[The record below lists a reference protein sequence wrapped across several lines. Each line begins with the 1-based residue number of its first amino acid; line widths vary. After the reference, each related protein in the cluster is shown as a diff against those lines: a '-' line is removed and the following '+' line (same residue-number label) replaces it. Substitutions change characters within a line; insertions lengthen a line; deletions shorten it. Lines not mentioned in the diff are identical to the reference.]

1 MTPDEF
7 FRLWVYLQASPLA
20 WLTLTLVAYAVGL
33 AAASRAG
40 NNPIVNPVLIAIVLV
55 ASVVTL
61 TGTPYRVYFEGA
73 QFIHFLLGTATVAL
87 AVPLVNELGA
97 LRRRGRALF
106 VGLVAGAFTSAASAV
121 GIGWLLGA
129 QPSTLYSLVP
139 KSVTA
144 PIAMG
149 VSEAIGGVPT
159 LTAVFC
165 ILTGIIGA
173 MSGKF
178 IFDFLK
184 IQDRELRGF
193 ALGLNAHGIGTARA
207 YGVSPEAG
215 AYAALA
221 LGLHGLVVSIL
232 VPFLVRWH

>member
-1 MTPDEF
+1 MNTDEL
-7 FRLWVYLQASPLA
+7 FRLWVYLKASPLA
-20 WLTLTLVAYAVGL
+20 WLTVTLVAYSIGV
-33 AAASRAG
+33 AAAARARH
-40 NNPIVNPVLIAIVLV
+40 NPIVNPVLIAVVIVATVV
-55 ASVVTL
+55 AV

-87 AVPLVNELGA
+87 AVPLASELGA
-97 LRRRGRALF
+97 LRRRGRALI
-106 VGLVAGAFTSAASAV
+106 VGLVLGAISSAACAV
-121 GIGWLLGA
+121 GIAWLLDA
-129 QPSTLYSLVP
+129 QPRTLYSLIP

-165 ILTGIIGA
+165 IVTGIVGA

-178 IFDFLK
+178 IFDFLQ
-184 IQDRELRGF
+184 INDLELRGF

-221 LGLHGLVVSIL
+221 LGLHGLAVSLVVPL
-232 VPFLVRWH
+232 VMRYA